1 MTIRIVRSI
10 ILLLGG
16 IVMKVIY
23 PVLFYEE
30 KEGGYS
36 VFVPD
41 LENNGTCG
49 STLEEAMT
57 MAEDLIAGLVLD
69 EMEENNKIPQSRKI
83 EEVTFEEL
91 ERSIDLENWDYV
103 SKFKT
108 YISVD
113 ITAFAEKWGKEL
125 IKKTVNIPKWVNT
138 KAEILKINFS
148 KTLEEALLQKIYK
161 E

>member
-1 MTIRIVRSI
+1 
-10 ILLLGG
+10 
-16 IVMKVIY
+16 MKVIY

-41 LENNGTCG
+41 LQKALNTSASTCG
-49 STLEEAMT
+49 STLEEAMS

-69 EMEENNKIPQSRKI
+69 EMEAGKQIPQASKI
-83 EEVTFEEL
+83 EDVSFEEL
-91 ERSIDLENWDYV
+91 EKSLDIEDWDYV

-108 YISVD
+108 YIAVD
-113 ITAFAEKWGKEL
+113 INMYAEKWGKEL
-125 IKKTVNIPKWVNT
+125 VKKTVNIPRWINT
-138 KAEILKINFS
+138 KAESLKINFS

>member
-1 MTIRIVRSI
+1 
-10 ILLLGG
+10 
-16 IVMKVIY
+16 MKVIY

-41 LENNGTCG
+41 LQKALNTSASTCG

-69 EMEENNKIPQSRKI
+69 EMEEGNKIPKASKI
-83 EEVTFEEL
+83 ENVSFEEL
-91 ERSIDLENWDYV
+91 EKYLDIENWDYV

-113 ITAFAEKWGKEL
+113 ISSFAEKWGKEL
-125 IKKTVNIPKWVNT
+125 IKKTVNIPKWINA
-138 KAEILKINFS
+138 KAESLKINFS

-161 E
+161 EQ

>member
-1 MTIRIVRSI
+1 
-10 ILLLGG
+10 
-16 IVMKVIY
+16 MKIIY

-41 LENNGTCG
+41 LQKALNTSASTCG
-49 STLEEAMT
+49 STLEEAMS

-69 EMEENNKIPQSRKI
+69 EMEEGNKIPKASKI
-83 EEVTFEEL
+83 EDVSFEEL
-91 ERSIDLENWDYV
+91 EKYLDIENWDYV

-113 ITAFAEKWGKEL
+113 ITSFAEKWGKEL
-125 IKKTVNIPKWVNT
+125 IKKTVNIPKWINA
-138 KAEILKINFS
+138 KAESLKINFS

-161 E
+161 EQ

>member
-1 MTIRIVRSI
+1 
-10 ILLLGG
+10 
-16 IVMKVIY
+16 MKVIY

-41 LENNGTCG
+41 LQNNSTCG
-49 STLEEAMT
+49 SNLEDAMA
-57 MAEDLIAGLVLD
+57 MAEDLIAGIVLD
-69 EMEENNKIPQSRKI
+69 EMEENNKIPKSSKI
-83 EEVTFEEL
+83 EDIKFEEL
-91 ERSIDLENWDYV
+91 EDALNIEDWNYI

-108 YISVD
+108 YIVVD
-113 ITAFAEKWGKEL
+113 LSSFAEKWGKEL
-125 IKKTVNIPKWVNT
+125 VKKTVNIPKWVNT
-138 KAEILKINFS
+138 KAETLKINFS

>member
-1 MTIRIVRSI
+1 
-10 ILLLGG
+10 
-16 IVMKVIY
+16 MKVIY

-41 LENNGTCG
+41 LQKEIDTSASTCG
-49 STLEEAMT
+49 TTLEEAMS

-69 EMEENNKIPQSRKI
+69 EMEEKNRIPKSSRI
-83 EEVTFEEL
+83 EDVSFEEL
-91 ERSIDLENWDYV
+91 EKSLDIKDWDYV

-108 YISVD
+108 YIAVD
-113 ITAFAEKWGKEL
+113 ISSFAEKWGKEL
-125 IKKTVNIPKWVNT
+125 VKKTVNIPKWINS
-138 KAEILKINFS
+138 KAESLKINFS

-161 E
+161 EQ

>member
-1 MTIRIVRSI
+1 
-10 ILLLGG
+10 
-16 IVMKVIY
+16 MKVIY

-41 LENNGTCG
+41 LQKALNTSASTCG
-49 STLEEAMT
+49 STLEEAMS

-69 EMEENNKIPQSRKI
+69 EMEDGKQIPQASKI
-83 EEVTFEEL
+83 EDVSFEEL
-91 ERSIDLENWDYV
+91 EKSLDIEDWDYV

-108 YISVD
+108 YIAVD
-113 ITAFAEKWGKEL
+113 INMYAEKWGKEL
-125 IKKTVNIPKWVNT
+125 VKKTVNIPRWINT
-138 KAEILKINFS
+138 KAESLKINFS

>member
-1 MTIRIVRSI
+1 
-10 ILLLGG
+10 
-16 IVMKVIY
+16 MKVIY

-41 LENNGTCG
+41 LQKALNTSASTCG
-49 STLEEAMT
+49 STLEEAMS

-69 EMEENNKIPQSRKI
+69 EMEDGNQIPKSSKI
-83 EEVTFEEL
+83 EDVLFEEL
-91 ERSIDLENWDYV
+91 EKHLDIENWDYV

-108 YISVD
+108 YIAVD
-113 ITAFAEKWGKEL
+113 ISSFAEKWGKEL
-125 IKKTVNIPKWVNT
+125 IKKTVNIPKWINA
-138 KAEILKINFS
+138 KAESLKINFS

-161 E
+161 EQ

>member
-1 MTIRIVRSI
+1 
-10 ILLLGG
+10 
-16 IVMKVIY
+16 MKVIY

-41 LENNGTCG
+41 LQKALNTSASTCG
-49 STLEEAMT
+49 STLEEAMS

-69 EMEENNKIPQSRKI
+69 EMEEGNKIPKPSKI
-83 EEVTFEEL
+83 EDVSFEEL
-91 ERSIDLENWDYV
+91 EKHLDIEDWDYV

-108 YISVD
+108 YIAVD
-113 ITAFAEKWGKEL
+113 ISSFAEKWGKEL
-125 IKKTVNIPKWVNT
+125 IKKTVNIPKWINA
-138 KAEILKINFS
+138 KAESLKINFS

-161 E
+161 EQ

>member
-1 MTIRIVRSI
+1 
-10 ILLLGG
+10 
-16 IVMKVIY
+16 MKVIY

-41 LENNGTCG
+41 LHNSSTCG
-49 STLEEAMT
+49 NTLEEAME
-57 MAEDLIAGLVLD
+57 MAEDLIAGIVLD
-69 EMEENNKIPQSRKI
+69 NMEEGGKIPQSSKI
-83 EEVTFEEL
+83 EEVTFEQL
-91 ERSIDLENWDYV
+91 EKDLKIENWDYI

-113 ITAFAEKWGKEL
+113 ISSFAEKWGKEL

-138 KAEILKINFS
+138 KAEDLKINFS
-148 KTLEEALLQKIYK
+148 KTLEEALLEKIYK

>member
-1 MTIRIVRSI
+1 
-10 ILLLGG
+10 
-16 IVMKVIY
+16 MKVIY

-41 LENNGTCG
+41 LKNNSTCG

-57 MAEDLIAGLVLD
+57 MAEDLIAGIVLD
-69 EMEENNKIPQSRKI
+69 EMEENNQIPKSSKI
-83 EEVTFEEL
+83 EDVSFEKL
-91 ERSIDLENWDYV
+91 EKYLDIENWDYV

-113 ITAFAEKWGKEL
+113 ISSFAEKWGKEL
-125 IKKTVNIPKWVNT
+125 VKKTVNIPKWVNT
-138 KAEILKINFS
+138 KAENLKINFS

-161 E
+161 IISRGGVINGL

>member
-1 MTIRIVRSI
+1 
-10 ILLLGG
+10 
-16 IVMKVIY
+16 MKVIY

-30 KEGGYS
+30 KEGEYS

-41 LENNGTCG
+41 LQKALNTSASTCG
-49 STLEEAMT
+49 STLEEAMS

-69 EMEENNKIPQSRKI
+69 EMEEGNKIPKASKI
-83 EEVTFEEL
+83 ENVSFEEL
-91 ERSIDLENWDYV
+91 EKYLDIENWDYV

-113 ITAFAEKWGKEL
+113 ITSFAEKWGKEL
-125 IKKTVNIPKWVNT
+125 IKKTVNIPKWINA
-138 KAEILKINFS
+138 KAESLKINFS

-161 E
+161 EQ